1 MRIISSLELEA
12 VSGGMDTVVITGS
25 YSGTQMPSGGFG
37 GSTGGPQG
45 MGGTKADVGET
56 YRNGSWFTPPNGVQL
71 ATEAASCA
79 AGVAGMK
86 ANMNGVNIA
95 AGVTACATVG
105 NTINNSINWSNI
117 NNDLKPYAPIF
128 IGPNGVPHK
137 PVP

>member
-45 MGGTKADVGET
+45 MGGTKPGVGET
-56 YRNGSWFTPPNGVQL
+56 FKNGSWYTGASTTQV

-79 AGVAGMK
+79 AGVAGIK
-86 ANMNGVNIA
+86 ANPSNVNIA
-95 AGVTACATVG
+95 AGVTACATVATTVWNG
-105 NTINNSINWSNI
+105 INWSNI
-117 NNDLKPYAPIF
+117 NKDLAPAF
-128 IGPNGVPHK
+128 VGPNGVPYK

>member
-25 YSGTQMPSGGFG
+25 YSNSQMPSGAG
-37 GSTGGPQG
+37 GSSTGGPQG
-45 MGGTKADVGET
+45 LGNTKADVGES
-56 YRNGSWFTPPNGVQL
+56 YRNGSWFTPPNGVQV

-86 ANMNGVNIA
+86 ANMNNVNIA
-95 AGVTACATVG
+95 AGVTACATVAS
-105 NTINNSINWSNI
+105 TVNNAINWSNI
-117 NNDLKPYAPIF
+117 ANDLRPSF
-128 IGPNGVPHK
+128 IGPNGVPYK